1 MKKVCL
7 GLAVLAAFFV
17 FSCGSKSEKQ
27 AKFEKL
33 VSEAQTLIETN
44 SQPPDVKQAA
54 KMGLDAVKESI
65 NTGIAAI
72 KSQSLSDS
80 DKNEA
85 MDEAYDEA
93 IASLEMTIESL
104 KAADSL

>member
-1 MKKVCL
+1 MKKVYL
-7 GLAVLAAFFV
+7 GLAVLAAFLA

-33 VSEAQTLIETN
+33 VSEAQTLIEKS
-44 SQPPDVKQAA
+44 SQPQEVKQAA
-54 KMGLDAVKESI
+54 KIGLDAVKESI

-80 DKNEA
+80 DKKEA

-93 IASLEMTIESL
+93 ISSLEMTIESL
-104 KAADSL
+104 KAVDSL